1 MKLTEQQ
8 LTKAIYSMWDFQQA
22 LSALTFLLEEC
33 DFESKYD
40 KIKLRRFR
48 CYESTVIIAMS
59 KPIETTKGD
68 VTIGF
73 RALGIKH
80 SQDEKALLARI
91 SKLRNKVIAH
101 SISEEMHF
109 RIDTFDV
116 DGINMPTVQFNESL
130 LLSEEELNET
140 ELLLKKM
147 IRGIS
152 HFIFKTAQSTPELL
166 RKYQEPKLV

>member
-1 MKLTEQQ
+1 
-8 LTKAIYSMWDFQQA
+8 MWGFQQA

-59 KPIETTKGD
+59 RPIETTKGD

-116 DGINMPTVQFNESL
+116 DGINIKRFNSM
-130 LLSEEELNET
+130 NPCYYP
-140 ELLLKKM
+140 KKN
-147 IRGIS
+147 
-152 HFIFKTAQSTPELL
+152 
-166 RKYQEPKLV
+166 